1 MSTVNLPSNVVR
13 TKHDADNGI
22 QHFQFYANV
31 NNVRTPGLKVVIKN
45 SPSDIQG
52 SAAFF
57 NLLVDCGS
65 RNENLDQLGGAHLLE
80 HACFL
85 GLGGEPLGDVREYFW
100 TRQGARDNNN
110 AFTTVNAINYSA
122 ETEMEHYDN
131 LLTTF
136 TKMLSGANLQNLEN
150 NRYFRQEQQNVVS
163 EHRRNN
169 NAAESAR
176 RTMVAATSMVN
187 SALGLHNA
195 RPTIGS
201 ERVYT
206 AMTPDDLRA
215 LHRQCFCPSR
225 ATLVVCGLQD
235 TDGTFLEKVHATLGK
250 VPINT
255 ARAPLQTP
263 MPTMRQDMSTGQR
276 MKIIQ
281 SGNAATYV
289 AFATAYPDM
298 VQGSA
303 SDRLKSFAKRIT
315 LDVLHELL
323 LPSREGQQGSGL
335 LQDLFTSNFVYQG
348 VIMPAQ
354 SGYASPSV
362 MLMAV
367 PSDKNSEAQRVFAV
381 QAKVQEILSYM
392 LPNFSNINNADK
404 MLENAKR
411 RVMDNDS
418 NMANGTLRGIS
429 DALLQGVR
437 YRNSDYFFNRHRHVQ
452 NVTPQMIEEVAKT
465 VWSPERLS
473 IVVHSQHDKTFNDP
487 GNETHF
493 NLDTVAKFQMR
504 ADTKLDADSYYCSKL
519 SQLGQFMIQNSV
531 QKQSKNCIECT
542 RTIKPDYLAEVR
554 LTYTNLA
561 QGIDNYEEAK
571 GMAEAVNRYVNKE
584 MTDSLPANANVQ
596 VSAMPTALGFHVF
609 VRAHQN
615 YINTAVHEI
624 KTCLTHASEDKIQ
637 TEVANLVASH
647 VALLNGD
654 KMTNANGIAN
664 ELLAKQVFTSPTLGF
679 TIPSHNDRYQQL
691 QELQLHQNMIN
702 VVKKIKNLAA
712 HGQASCFATLNTS
725 TAQGVQAVHNTSVA
739 VHENYT
745 ADGSTKT
752 MPSSTAVVKSSNTNS
767 ATNIVEVIEQNFAPS
782 GITEPLQGSKPF
794 PLRQSP
800 HEKFVARDIPNT
812 QEIMYHMWVMLP
824 NVSIGDMQKN
834 VATRVSCE
842 IFAQTLGNGFGGDMM
857 KTLRGEH
864 GLTYGTTVN
873 LQLGSMLNLSAHPI
887 LQCTATFK
895 PPDFNK
901 GVRLMTQVIHDA
913 IVGPQ
918 SVTQHRLA
926 EAKFNI
932 AQDSLKTRYTRFSMS
947 RDVVTSL
954 MLSHQ
959 LLNTDHDTRAA
970 LCGVSFGNTDKKPL
984 TFRAYCAE
992 MERILPSSVADISI
1006 YGAAVGTGATDLM
1019 QSYLKNRTAA
1029 AAAAS
1034 APARAPNA
1042 PMANNNAHTLN
1053 CVKLRL

>member
-1 MSTVNLPSNVVR
+1 MPRDVER
-13 TKHDADNGI
+13 TQHNTEHGI
-22 QHFQFYANV
+22 QHFQFYSYV
-31 NNVRTPGLKVVIKN
+31 NGVKTPGLKVVIKN
-45 SPSDIQG
+45 LPGDIQG
-52 SAAFF
+52 SAAYF

-100 TRQGARDNNN
+100 TSQGARDNNN

-122 ETEMEHYDN
+122 ETEREHYVK

-150 NRYFRQEQQNVVS
+150 NRYFHQEQQNVVS
-163 EHRRNN
+163 EHRRGN

-176 RTMVAATSMVN
+176 RTVVAATSMVN

-206 AMTPDDLRA
+206 AMTPDDLRS

-235 TDGTFLEKVHATLGK
+235 MDGTFLEKVHGTLGQ

-255 ARAPLQTP
+255 AKAPLQAP
-263 MPTMRQDMSTGQR
+263 LPTMRLDMRTGQR

-303 SDRLKSFAKRIT
+303 SDKMTSFAKRVT

-323 LPSREGQQGSGL
+323 LPSKEGQQGSGL
-335 LQDLFTSNFVYQG
+335 LQDLFTHNLVYQG

-367 PSDKNSEAQRVFAV
+367 PSDIPSEAERVFKV
-381 QAKVQEILSYM
+381 QAKVQEMFSYV
-392 LPNFSNINNADK
+392 LPNFSQLPEASQ
-404 MLENAKR
+404 MLENAKQ
-411 RVMDNDS
+411 RVIDNDS

-437 YRNSDYFFNRHRHVQ
+437 YRNSDYFFDRHKHLAH
-452 NVTPQMIEEVAKT
+452 VTPHMIEEVVKT

-473 IVVHSQHDKTFNDP
+473 IVVHSQHGKTFNDP
-487 GNETHF
+487 GSSTQFSDN
-493 NLDTVAKFQMR
+493 VIARFQTPG
-504 ADTKLDADSYYCSKL
+504 AHATDNAYYCPNV
-519 SQLGQFMIQNSV
+519 SQLAQFVLKNSV
-531 QKQSKNCIECT
+531 QKTSNAAIECT
-542 RTIKPDYLAEVR
+542 RVIKPDYLAEVR
-554 LTYTNLA
+554 LTYANLA
-561 QGIDNYEEAK
+561 QGIDNYEENNV
-571 GMAEAVNRYVNKE
+571 MAEAVNRFVNKALLN
-584 MTDSLPANANVQ
+584 TLPGKANVQ
-596 VSAMPTALGFHVF
+596 ISAAPSVLGMHVF
-609 VRAHQN
+609 VRAHQD
-615 YINTAVHEI
+615 YMGTVIHEM
-624 KTCLTHASEDKIQ
+624 KNCLANASADGIQ
-637 TEVANLVASH
+637 NEVANLVASH
-647 VALLNGD
+647 MALLNGD
-654 KMTNANGIAN
+654 KQTNAGAIAN
-664 ELLAKQVFTSPTLGF
+664 ELLADKVFTAPVLGF
-679 TIPSHNDRYQQL
+679 TTPSHDQRYKQL
-691 QELQLHQNMIN
+691 QDMHAQAKLMDVTQ
-702 VVKKIKNLAA
+702 KIKNLALP
-712 HGQASCFATLNTS
+712 GQVTCFATLNTGS
-725 TAQGVQAVHNTSVA
+725 AAQVRAVQAVGDTRVPVHQHSQSNDASTSVLPSR
-739 VHENYT
+739 
-745 ADGSTKT
+745 G
-752 MPSSTAVVKSSNTNS
+752 SSTVAAES
-767 ATNIVEVIEQNFAPS
+767 TNITEMIESHFAPT
-782 GITEPLQGSKPF
+782 GITEPLQGSRPF

-824 NVSIGDMQKN
+824 NVSIGEMQHDM
-834 VATRVSCE
+834 ATRVCCE

-873 LQLGSMLNLSAHPI
+873 LQLGSMLNTKAHPM

-895 PPDFNK
+895 PHDFNK
-901 GVRLMTQVIHDA
+901 GVQLMTQVIHDA
-913 IVGPQ
+913 MVGPT
-918 SVTQHRLA
+918 SVLNHELA
-926 EAKFNI
+926 QAKFKI
-932 AQDSLKTRYTRFSMS
+932 AQDSLKTHYTRSSTS
-947 RDVVTSL
+947 RNVVTSL

-959 LLNTDHDTRAA
+959 LLNTDHDARAA
-970 LCGVSFGNTDKKPL
+970 LCGVPFAANETESLKFGTYCDKM
-984 TFRAYCAE
+984 RD
-992 MERILPSSVADISI
+992 ILPSSAHDIEI
-1006 YGAAVGTGATDLM
+1006 YGAAVGTGAAALM
-1019 QSYLKNRTAA
+1019 QSYLQEGNNVVAQAPRRAVSVPLST
-1029 AAAAS
+1029 
-1034 APARAPNA
+1034 APADTVLR
-1042 PMANNNAHTLN
+1042 L
-1053 CVKLRL
+1053 KLRL